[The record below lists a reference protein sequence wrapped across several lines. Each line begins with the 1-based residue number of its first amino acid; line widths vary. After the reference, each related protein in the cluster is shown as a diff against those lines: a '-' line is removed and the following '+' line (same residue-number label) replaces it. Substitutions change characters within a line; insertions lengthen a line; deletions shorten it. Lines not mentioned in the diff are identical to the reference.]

1 MRAVVQRVRECRVTV
16 DGAVVGAVDRG
27 VLVYLGIA
35 GDDGDDDVGY
45 TARKVAGLRIFDD
58 DAGVP
63 NRSVRE
69 AGGSALVVSQF
80 TLYGDTRK
88 GRRPSYNRAAPP
100 GPAQEIYERF
110 VAVLEEE
117 GVPTAT
123 GTFQAHMD
131 VWSVNDGPFTILID
145 SRKEF

>member
-1 MRAVVQRVRECRVTV
+1 V
-16 DGAVVGAVDRG
+16 DGAVVGAIDRG

-35 GDDGDDDVGY
+35 ADDGDEDISY

-100 GPAQEIYERF
+100 GPAQNIYERF
-110 VAVLEEE
+110 VALLEEE

>member
-1 MRAVVQRVRECRVTV
+1 MRAVVQRVRECRVSV
-16 DGAVVGAVDRG
+16 DGADVGAIGRG

-35 GDDGDDDVGY
+35 GDDADGDATY

-58 DAGVP
+58 DAGIP
-63 NRSVRE
+63 NRSVLE
-69 AGGSALVVSQF
+69 VGGSALVVSQF

-88 GRRPSYNRAAPP
+88 GRRPSYNRAA
-100 GPAQEIYERF
+100 GPEAAQRLYEHF
-110 VAVLEEE
+110 VGVLQEE

-123 GTFQAHMD
+123 GVFQAHMD

-145 SRKEF
+145 SGKEF